1 MCGESGGTVL
11 CASRPLCS
19 SPGRAGGRS
28 SVGGGGRA
36 LEGRRH
42 PHGGSM
48 VTLSSLLDSMSP
60 GHKGPVSDF
69 FNVVPLFLRPTPS
82 VSNSK
87 STSSEKPLGSE
98 LPHTRYYSLYCAFGL
113 YVSLIFALNSS
124 HFCTR
129 WSLPVAGTLMEQRP
143 CLRLCIF
150 GCSLMM
156 DVSHTCADGGGIRA
170 TARGPGSL
178 WAASHFS
185 LLPVLPLV
193 TSSCVETSR
202 MLFVLGMCN
211 NMLHMLTTLVTTCE
225 EQRSGRS
232 HL

>member
-1 MCGESGGTVL
+1 MWGEWGHS
-11 CASRPLCS
+11 PLRVPPPLLLS
-19 SPGRAGGRS
+19 WKGRWEELRGRGRT
-28 SVGGGGRA
+28 SVGGAAAPPRQ
-36 LEGRRH
+36 E
-42 PHGGSM
+42 HGDSQF
-48 VTLSSLLDSMSP
+48 SSGLHEP
-60 GHKGPVSDF
+60 WAQGPVSDF

-98 LPHTRYYSLYCAFGL
+98 LSHTRYYSLYCAFGL

-193 TSSCVETSR
+193 TSSCVETSKDVVCTWHVQQHVAHVDNPCDN
-202 MLFVLGMCN
+202 L
-211 NMLHMLTTLVTTCE
+211 
-225 EQRSGRS
+225 
-232 HL
+232 